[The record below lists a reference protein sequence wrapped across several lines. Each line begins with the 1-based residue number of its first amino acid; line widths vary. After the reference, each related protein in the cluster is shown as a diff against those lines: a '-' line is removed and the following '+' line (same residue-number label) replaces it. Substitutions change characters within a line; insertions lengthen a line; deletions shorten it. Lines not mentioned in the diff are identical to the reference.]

1 MRKDCG
7 TGDLEGEKTT
17 SNILEI
23 ELKRHSDLVDWGM
36 GEKESRTEGAH
47 SFFFQQTF
55 ECRLCIWHSSPTS

>member
-1 MRKDCG
+1 MRKDYG
-7 TGDLEGEKTT
+7 RGDLEGKKKTT

-47 SFFFQQTF
+47 SFFSTN
-55 ECRLCIWHSSPTS
+55 I